1 MTYLKWRV
9 MKILP
14 IPEKWKLSVRYSL
27 IQWTVLARRRREKII
42 SFTLDKDETLIWSLW
57 PWNHLLAWGGLKIF
71 SRRGGQKMASRGG
84 RLAIYP
90 PHAHLWVDSVCP
102 IPWRGNDR
110 SRQLGT
116 KSQIMKRIS
125 IASLPGRFVLLTLRN
140 FGALTLIFS
149 KTDQNG
155 SRSSFLF
162 AFAF

>member
-57 PWNHLLAWGGLKIF
+57 PWNHLLAWGGLKIL

-90 PHAHLWVDSVCP
+90 PTHTYALRPAVSPPLLLKVK
-102 IPWRGNDR
+102 
-110 SRQLGT
+110 QLVIT
-116 KSQIMKRIS
+116 ISASNSKSCHPDIVILVALEKVIWQSPKNKRLLAMFSDMS
-125 IASLPGRFVLLTLRN
+125 I
-140 FGALTLIFS
+140 
-149 KTDQNG
+149 D
-155 SRSSFLF
+155 
-162 AFAF
+162 